1 MVEAKAVVASSVTV
15 HHLNQM
21 VYSAYV
27 KVGKSYLIVLG
38 GCEKSRQFHNRNAGC
53 AVAQVVKCFFVQNLL
68 DLQLLSCFL
77 HAHESSC
84 SFIMLSVH
92 SEKYDYQIL
101 KYLPRQEVWVWGR
114 TNLSLTYKIKSKNK

>member
-1 MVEAKAVVASSVTV
+1 MVEAKAVAASSVTV

-27 KVGKSYLIVLG
+27 KVRKSYLIVPG
-38 GCEKSRQFHNRNAGC
+38 ASEKSRQFHNRNAGC
-53 AVAQVVKCFFVQNLL
+53 AVPQVVKYFSVQTLL

-77 HAHESSC
+77 HAHGSSC
-84 SFIMLSVH
+84 DFIMSVH

-101 KYLPRQEVWVWGR
+101 KYLPRWEVWV
-114 TNLSLTYKIKSKNK
+114 

>member
-1 MVEAKAVVASSVTV
+1 
-15 HHLNQM
+15 M

-38 GCEKSRQFHNRNAGC
+38 GCEISRQFHNRNAGC
-53 AVAQVVKCFFVQNLL
+53 AVAQVVKYFSVQNLL

-84 SFIMLSVH
+84 NFITLSVH

-114 TNLSLTYKIKSKNK
+114 TNLSLTRKIKNKNK